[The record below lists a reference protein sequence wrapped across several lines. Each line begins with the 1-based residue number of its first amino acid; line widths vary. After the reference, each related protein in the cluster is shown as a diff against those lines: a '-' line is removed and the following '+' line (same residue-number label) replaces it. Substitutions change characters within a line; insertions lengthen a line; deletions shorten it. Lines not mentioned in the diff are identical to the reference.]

1 MPDHR
6 TVRVTI
12 TFDIEAAGGDAVGRL
27 ARQIPGLVRDLVDGT
42 DGVDRHGT
50 GVSVGTAAVPED
62 EPWEDRP

>member
-50 GVSVGTAAVPED
+50 GVSVGTAAAPED
-62 EPWEDRP
+62 DE